1 MGRKDGERAEGIV
14 VDTSYSSKP
23 TSKRSPL
30 NVNPARLGD
39 DPLFRYGSGEGTGD
53 FQLSYRRY

>member
-1 MGRKDGERAEGIV
+1 MGRKGGGSTEGIV

-39 DPLFRYGSGEGTGD
+39 DPLFRYGSGGGTGD
-53 FQLSYRRY
+53 FQSYWRY